1 MRTRKGRIAVLS
13 ALAAL
18 AAVVALPSLSPGAA
32 TLLHAKLKGSQEVP
46 GPGDADAKGGIDVS
60 LKAKK
65 KKVCFTLEYRKL
77 DGGAVAGH
85 IHKGKKGVAGA
96 IKVELFEVD
105 PPLSEEGSFEA
116 CQKNVKR
123 KLIRKIKRRPEN
135 YYVNIHTPPYPEGAI
150 RGQLKPDQ
158 GI

>member
-1 MRTRKGRIAVLS
+1 MRTRRGRIALLGG
-13 ALAAL
+13 LAAL
-18 AAVVALPSLSPGAA
+18 AGVVALPSLSPGA
-32 TLLHAKLKGSQEVP
+32 TLLGAKLKGSQEVP
-46 GPGDADAKGGIDVS
+46 GPGDPNAKGGIQLS

-85 IHKGKKGVAGA
+85 IHKGKKGVAGN
-96 IKVELFEVD
+96 IKVLLFEVD
-105 PPLSEEGSFEA
+105 PPLAEEDSVEG

-123 KLIRKIKRRPEN
+123 KLIRKIKRKPGN
-135 YYVNIHTPPYPEGAI
+135 YYVNIHTPPYPDGAI

>member
-1 MRTRKGRIAVLS
+1 MRARTGRIALLS
-13 ALAAL
+13 GVAAL
-18 AAVVALPSLSPGAA
+18 AAVIALPSLSSGA
-32 TLLHAKLKGSQEVP
+32 TLLGAKLKGAHEVP
-46 GPGDADAKGGIDVS
+46 GPGDNDAKGGIQLT

-77 DGGAVAGH
+77 DGGAAAGH
-85 IHKGKKGVAGA
+85 IHKGEKGVAGP

-105 PPLSEEGSFEA
+105 PPLAERGSFEG

-123 KLIRKIKRRPEN
+123 KLIRRIKRKPEKF
-135 YYVNIHTPPYPEGAI
+135 YVNIHSEPYPDGAI

>member
-1 MRTRKGRIAVLS
+1 MHTRKGRIALLS
-13 ALAAL
+13 ALAAM
-18 AAVVALPSLSPGAA
+18 AAVIALPSLSPGA
-32 TLLHAKLKGSQEVP
+32 TLLGAKLKGSAEVP
-46 GPGDADAKGGIDVS
+46 GPGDPDGKGGIQLS
-60 LKAKK
+60 LKVKK

-77 DGGAVAGH
+77 DGGAAAGH
-85 IHKGKKGVAGA
+85 IHKGKKGVAGP

-105 PPLSEEGSFEA
+105 PPLDEEGSFEA

-135 YYVNIHTPPYPEGAI
+135 YYVNVHTPPYPDGAI

>member
-1 MRTRKGRIAVLS
+1 MRARKGRIALLS
-13 ALAAL
+13 GVAAL
-18 AAVVALPSLSPGAA
+18 AAVIALPSLSSGA
-32 TLLHAKLKGSQEVP
+32 TLLGAKLKGAQEVP
-46 GPGDADAKGGIDVS
+46 GPGDPDAKGGIQVS

-77 DGGAVAGH
+77 DDGATAGH
-85 IHKGKKGVAGA
+85 IHKGKKGVAGK
-96 IKVELFEVD
+96 IKVPLFEVD
-105 PPLSEEGSFEA
+105 PPLAEEGSFEG

-123 KLIRKIKRRPEN
+123 KLIRRIKRRPE
-135 YYVNIHTPPYPEGAI
+135 YFYVNIHTPPYPDGAI

>member
-1 MRTRKGRIAVLS
+1 MRSRKGRIALLS
-13 ALAAL
+13 AVAAM
-18 AAVVALPSLSPGAA
+18 AAVIALPSLSPGA
-32 TLLHAKLKGSQEVP
+32 TLLGAKLKGSEEVP
-46 GPGDADAKGGIDVS
+46 GPGDQDGKGGIQLS

-85 IHKGKKGVAGA
+85 IHKGQKGDAGP
-96 IKVELFEVD
+96 IKVELFDVD
-105 PPLSEEGSFEA
+105 PPLPEEGSFEGCA
-116 CQKNVKR
+116 KNVKR
-123 KLIRKIKRRPEN
+123 KLIRKLKRRPEN
-135 YYVNIHTPPYPEGAI
+135 FYVNVHTPPYPDGAI